1 MNEELL
7 TVGELANLLKVP
19 ASWIYQRTR
28 CRKPD
33 RLPHLKIGKY
43 LRFEEKAVQSW
54 LGRQRREY
62 QNLSCERLN
71 EG

>member
-7 TVGELANLLKVP
+7 TVGELADRLRVR

-28 CRKPD
+28 VRGRD

-43 LRFEEKAVQSW
+43 LRFEEQAVQSW
-54 LGRQRREY
+54 LGRHRREY
-62 QNLSCERLN
+62 QNLSGETPDAR
-71 EG
+71 